1 MPTPLELAQAA
12 EARKLKMSGLTAQPP
27 GSGELDPP
35 PGDGDGDDD
44 DLIIPPGDDDDHITP
59 PSGDDRFDKL
69 ERDFRAMSERVA
81 PLQRQSE
88 QLRDAWQ
95 QERIAREAEKA
106 RYEAEMQALRDQ
118 LNSKRL
124 DDIDI
129 SDALSEEEL
138 ELLDPEMAKL
148 LTKLTKTA
156 VQRLTPNI
164 DVKGEVARV
173 LQEQEAARVNEYRR
187 RILVDPKKGLHK
199 LADLSYNPAFATWA
213 KETGMESFVASLMS
227 STSTEEVDRFAK
239 IIASKLNDWYVE
251 AKGGKK
257 APEANSKPAVG
268 NYMRRQAPVS
278 LSEKELAEKTET
290 IKRLARSRNP
300 ADRKQAHALMQELET
315 AR

>member
-12 EARKLKMSGLTAQPP
+12 EARKLRMSGVQNT
-27 GSGELDPP
+27 
-35 PGDGDGDDD
+35 
-44 DLIIPPGDDDDHITP
+44 PPGDDEDLDP
-59 PSGDDRFDKL
+59 PGDDEDLDPPGDDEDLDPPNDDDTISNRFSKL
-69 ERDFRAMSERVA
+69 ERDFHAMSRRVA
-81 PLQRQSE
+81 PLQQQSE
-88 QLRDAWQ
+88 QMRDLWQ
-95 QERIAREAEKA
+95 QERIARDADRARHEAEL
-106 RYEAEMQALRDQ
+106 QALREQ
-118 LNSKRL
+118 LSSKQL

-156 VQRLTPNI
+156 VKRMTPSI

-173 LQEQEAARVNEYRR
+173 LQEQEAQRVADHRR

-199 LADLSYNPAFATWA
+199 LADLSYNPAFASWA

-227 STSTEEVDRFAK
+227 SSSTEEVDRFAK
-239 IIASKLNDWYVE
+239 IIASKLNDWHVE

-257 APEANSKPAVG
+257 APEANGKPAVG
-268 NYMRRQAPVS
+268 HHMRRQAPVS
-278 LSEKELAEKTET
+278 LSEKELADKTDT

-300 ADRKQAHALMQELET
+300 ADRKRAQELMQELEK
-315 AR
+315 AH

>member
-12 EARKLKMSGLTAQPP
+12 EARKNRMAAKNN
-27 GSGELDPP
+27 PP
-35 PGDGDGDDD
+35 PDDNDDDLNPDDD
-44 DLIIPPGDDDDHITP
+44 DLNPDDDDLNP
-59 PSGDDRFDKL
+59 DDDDLNPGGSNDDRIDKL
-69 ERDFRAMSERVA
+69 QRDFRAMTERVA

-88 QLRDAWQ
+88 QMRDLWQ
-95 QERIAREAEKA
+95 QERIARDADKARHEAEL
-106 RYEAEMQALRDQ
+106 QALRDQ
-118 LNSKRL
+118 LSSKQF

-138 ELLDPEMAKL
+138 ELLDPDMAKL

-156 VQRLTPNI
+156 VKRMTPNI

-173 LQEQEAARVNEYRR
+173 LQEQEAVRVSEHRR

-199 LADLSYNPAFATWA
+199 LADLSYNPTFANWA

-239 IIASKLNDWYVE
+239 IIASKLNDWHVE

-257 APEANSKPAVG
+257 APETNGKPAVG
-268 NYMRRQAPVS
+268 HHMRRQAQGS
-278 LSEKELAEKTET
+278 LTEKELAAKTDE

-300 ADRKQAHALMQELET
+300 ADRKQAQILMQELET

>member
-12 EARKLKMSGLTAQPP
+12 EARKLRMSSMQNTT
-27 GSGELDPP
+27 
-35 PGDGDGDDD
+35 
-44 DLIIPPGDDDDHITP
+44 PPGDDDDDQHIDDDDDQHIDDDDDANTP
-59 PSGDDRFDKL
+59 PPRGSDGDRFDKL
-69 ERDFRAMSERVA
+69 ERDFRAMTERVA

-88 QLRDAWQ
+88 QMRDLWQ
-95 QERIAREAEKA
+95 QERIAREGEQARHVAEV
-106 RYEAEMQALRDQ
+106 QALRDQ
-118 LNSKRL
+118 LNSKQF

-129 SDALSEEEL
+129 TDALSEEEL

-156 VQRLTPNI
+156 VKRMTPNI

-173 LQEQEAARVNEYRR
+173 LLEQEAQRVSEHRR

-199 LADLSYNPAFATWA
+199 LADLSYNPAFANWA

-227 STSTEEVDRFAK
+227 STNTEEVDRFAK
-239 IIASKLNDWYVE
+239 IIASKLNDWHVE

-268 NYMRRQAPVS
+268 NYMRRQSQVS
-278 LSEKELAEKTET
+278 LSEKELAEKTDT
-290 IKRLARSRNP
+290 IKRLARSRAP
-300 ADRKQAHALMQELET
+300 ADRKRAHELMQELEK
-315 AR
+315 AH

>member
-1 MPTPLELAQAA
+1 MATPLELAKAA
-12 EARKLKMSGLTAQPP
+12 EERKLRMSGMQNTP
-27 GSGELDPP
+27 PP
-35 PGDGDGDDD
+35 PGDSDLPPDD
-44 DLIIPPGDDDDHITP
+44 DLPLDDDLPPLDDDITPPGDN
-59 PSGDDRFDKL
+59 DRVAKL
-69 ERDFRAMSERVA
+69 ERDFRAMTERVA

-88 QLRDAWQ
+88 QMRDLWQ
-95 QERIAREAEKA
+95 QERIARETEKA

-118 LNSKRL
+118 LSNKQF

-138 ELLDPEMAKL
+138 EMLDPEMAKL

-156 VQRLTPNI
+156 VKRMTPNVDI
-164 DVKGEVARV
+164 KGEVARV
-173 LQEQEAARVNEYRR
+173 LQEQEAQRVSDYRR

-199 LADLSYNPAFATWA
+199 LAELSYNPTFATWA
-213 KETGMESFVASLMS
+213 KDTGMESFVASLMS
-227 STSTEEVDRFAK
+227 STNTEEVDRFAK
-239 IIASKLNDWYVE
+239 IIASKLNDWHVE

-268 NYMRRQAPVS
+268 NYMRRQSQGS
-278 LSEKELAEKTET
+278 LSEKEIAEKTDE